1 MKILFE
7 GKEYVAGLNELGHM
21 IAEDGTFLG
30 GKGGLMPGAVEVIEE
45 YPIEFS
51 DAEEAP
57 A

>member
-45 YPIEFS
+45 YPIAFE
-51 DAEEAP
+51 EEAP